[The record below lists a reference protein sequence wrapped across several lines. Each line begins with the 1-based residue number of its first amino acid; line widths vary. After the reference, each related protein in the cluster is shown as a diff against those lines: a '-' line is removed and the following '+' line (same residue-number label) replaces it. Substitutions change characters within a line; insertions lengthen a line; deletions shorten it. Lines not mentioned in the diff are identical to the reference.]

1 MYLLNEDNRNQL
13 ISKSKS
19 SVKGKQRYDRRN
31 KSKVSSTSKE
41 FNSIDMN
48 KLFKKDILTV
58 DIPVQGETDKYNVKI
73 SFGGFLDI
81 LKGYLKNKDTYEYR
95 DISRACITGF
105 NKDDVYIHCTCPDFC
120 LHEDTEI
127 KLLNGEVY
135 TIKDICSKFN
145 NGEELW
151 TYSVDD
157 NGDFKPGKITDVWV
171 SGMTDTLVKVTLDNG
186 KEIITTDNH
195 RYMLRDGSFI
205 EAKNLEEKMSLMPL
219 YFSNHNGYEAVK
231 INSISTKT
239 IFKSVYKIVADEVLK
254 DEIEAA
260 KSRSNE
266 NIIQIHHADFN
277 KSNNYPSNL
286 FPMGKMEHWEYHYKH
301 LHESGIFDKWQEAGK
316 RYWEMQT
323 SRDKQAEVM
332 RAVMHDY
339 YSSMT
344 TEEISAMRRA
354 NGNYSDEWK
363 ERISKSTKAAWA
375 NYSEDEYKARCYINK
390 VNNNNPVTKE
400 KQSQKR
406 KLYWS
411 VHPER
416 KSICSE
422 NIKKAAEAVRGVPFT
437 GAHKNKIRQSLL
449 NRTQEEK
456 QITNE
461 KRKQTMSKK
470 SPEELQVGKLR
481 NRDSKILN
489 ILNYMLSHNIELTF
503 ENYDACMK
511 LPQYYKKSFPRVSKY
526 FDTIEQAIDY
536 YKLDDRYNHKVQKV
550 ELIKLD
556 HEVPVYDLTV
566 DKYNNFYVDAG
577 VILHNCYRYNYHSSR
592 NNTNSGEPETRP
604 SKITN
609 PNDTLGSGCKHILLV
624 LSNTSWI
631 LRVARVINNYI
642 HYMEDKYPKMYADL
656 IYPAIF
662 GREYE
667 DSVQLTFDDKDELDT
682 SKDTIDVANDYNKK
696 RTQFQKGNIKGVR
709 FAKDVNKKDDTQIN
723 LEEIPNEDDL

>member
-127 KLLNGEVY
+127 KLLNGEVH

-151 TYSVDD
+151 AYSVDA

-186 KEIITTDNH
+186 REIITTDNH

-205 EAKNLEEKMSLMPL
+205 EAKTLKENMPLMSL
-219 YFSNHNGYEAVK
+219 YFSNHN
-231 INSISTKT
+231 
-239 IFKSVYKIVADEVLK
+239 
-254 DEIEAA
+254 
-260 KSRSNE
+260 R
-266 NIIQIHHADFN
+266 
-277 KSNNYPSNL
+277 
-286 FPMGKMEHWEYHYKH
+286 
-301 LHESGIFDKWQEAGK
+301 HESA
-316 RYWEMQT
+316 
-323 SRDKQAEVM
+323 
-332 RAVMHDY
+332 
-339 YSSMT
+339 
-344 TEEISAMRRA
+344 
-354 NGNYSDEWK
+354 
-363 ERISKSTKAAWA
+363 
-375 NYSEDEYKARCYINK
+375 
-390 VNNNNPVTKE
+390 
-400 KQSQKR
+400 
-406 KLYWS
+406 
-411 VHPER
+411 
-416 KSICSE
+416 
-422 NIKKAAEAVRGVPFT
+422 
-437 GAHKNKIRQSLL
+437 
-449 NRTQEEK
+449 
-456 QITNE
+456 
-461 KRKQTMSKK
+461 
-470 SPEELQVGKLR
+470 
-481 NRDSKILN
+481 
-489 ILNYMLSHNIELTF
+489 
-503 ENYDACMK
+503 
-511 LPQYYKKSFPRVSKY
+511 
-526 FDTIEQAIDY
+526 

-577 VILHNCYRYNYHSSR
+577 VILHNCYRYNYYSTK
-592 NNTNSGEPETRP
+592 NNTNSGQPETRP

-662 GREYE
+662 GRKYE

-696 RTQFQKGNIKGVR
+696 RTQFQKGNTKGVR
-709 FAKDVNKKDDTQIN
+709 FAKDVNKKDDAQIN

>member
-1 MYLLNEDNRNQL
+1 MHKLFEDTRNQL
-13 ISKSKS
+13 LSKSKNS
-19 SVKGKQRYDRRN
+19 TKGKQRFERRN
-31 KSKVSSTSKE
+31 KSHVANMVQS

-48 KLFKKDILTV
+48 KLFKQDILTV
-58 DIPVQGETDKYNVKI
+58 TIPVQGETDKYEVKI
-73 SFGGFLDI
+73 TFGGFLEI
-81 LKGYLKNKDTYEYR
+81 LRGYLRDKAIIDYR

-105 NKDDVYIHCTCPDFC
+105 NSEDVYIHCSCPDFC

-127 KLLNGEVY
+127 KLLNGEVH
-135 TIKDICSKFN
+135 TIKDICNKFN

-151 TYSVDD
+151 AYSVDA

-171 SGMTDTLVKVTLDNG
+171 SGVTDTLVKVTLDNG
-186 KEIITTDNH
+186 REIITTDNH
-195 RYMLRDGSFI
+195 RYMLRDGSFAQ
-205 EAKNLEEKMSLMPL
+205 AKTLKEKMSLMPL
-219 YFSNHNGYEAVK
+219 YFSNHSGYESVK
-231 INSISTKT
+231 LNSISKKT
-239 IFKSVYKIVADEVLK
+239 VFKSVYKIVADEVLK

-301 LHESGIFDKWQEAGK
+301 LHESGNFDKWQEAGK

-332 RAVMHDY
+332 RDTMHSY
-339 YSSMT
+339 YSSLT

-354 NGNYSDEWK
+354 KGHYSDEWK
-363 ERISKSTKAAWA
+363 EQMSKCAKATWA
-375 NYSEDEYKARCYINK
+375 NYSEDEYRARCYANK
-390 VNNNNPVTKE
+390 VTNNNPATKE

-411 VHPER
+411 LHPER

-422 NIKKAAEAVRGVPFT
+422 NIKKAAEAIRGVPLT
-437 GAHKNKIRQSLL
+437 DAHKNKIRQGHLK
-449 NRTQEEK
+449 RTQEEK
-456 QITNE
+456 QLSNE
-461 KRKQTMSKK
+461 KRKKTMSKK
-470 SPEELQVGKLR
+470 SPGELQVGILH
-481 NRDSKILN
+481 NRDTKILT

-503 ENYDACMK
+503 ENYDACLK
-511 LPQYYKKSFPRVSKY
+511 LPQYYRKSFPKVSKY

-536 YKLDDRYNHKVQKV
+536 YKLDDRYNHKVQKI
-550 ELIKLD
+550 EFIKLD
-556 HEVPVYDLTV
+556 HEVPVYDLTI

-577 VILHNCYRYNYHSSR
+577 VILHNCYRYNYYSTR
-592 NNTNSGEPETRP
+592 NNINSGEPETRP

-609 PNDTLGSGCKHILLV
+609 PEDKLGSGCKHILLV

-642 HYMEDKYPKMYADL
+642 KYIEHNYPKLYADI
-656 IYPAIF
+656 IYPAVF
-662 GREYE
+662 NKKYS
-667 DSVQLTFDDKDELDT
+667 DAVQITFDDQNELQTDSDT
-682 SKDTIDVANDYNKK
+682 LNTANIYNKK
-696 RTQFQKGNIKGVR
+696 RTQFQPGNTKGIR
-709 FAKDVNKKDDTQIN
+709 FAKDVNKKDDNQIS